1 MSTTEKIPAKVS
13 IECTA
18 KGWTILVLDPA
29 GEVLYRDV
37 HVMENR
43 AHAKTGDGHQ
53 KLTPEL
59 FGNVYDDIADE
70 MVDALEDLTFGP
82 FGLSQVLMDYAD
94 IHGLDDGQEA
104 A

>member
-1 MSTTEKIPAKVS
+1 MATTNKIPAKVA

-18 KGWTILVLDPA
+18 KGWTIQVLNPQ

-37 HVMENR
+37 HVMVDQGS
-43 AHAKTGDGHQ
+43 AKAGEGHQ
-53 KLTPEL
+53 KLSPKKFDNSYE
-59 FGNVYDDIADE
+59 DIADK

-94 IHGLDDGQEA
+94 IHGLEA
-104 A
+104 T